1 MAQDGKTAREDRLKA
16 ALKANMSRRK
26 AQKRVRAQDNTPAI
40 TQDGPEFEKPKFDEQ
55 EKSNG

>member
-26 AQKRVRAQDNTPAI
+26 AQKRVRAQDTPAI
-40 TQDGPEFEKPKFDEQ
+40 PQDGPEFEKPKFDEQ
-55 EKSNG
+55 EKTNG